1 MCVRIVRNGTQSQPS
16 QSTPS
21 SPVSIVI
28 GRRPQI
34 LSNFYSSSSTE
45 PSELLRE
52 IRFYDRTQLGKN
64 FSVKM
69 ERKSTH
75 IILSPRFNLFYSST
89 SVAARCHIGSNLEL
103 CTKQKPYIF
112 MLIVYSYGGISLEMS
127 YTTVIIEVHQ
137 SFKVR

>member
-28 GRRPQI
+28 GRRPKI
-34 LSNFYSSSSTE
+34 LSNLYSSSSTA

-52 IRFYDRTQLGKN
+52 IRFYDRTQLRKN

-75 IILSPRFNLFYSST
+75 IILYLGLISFILVRPWRRVVISVQISNCAQRKNRIFYVNRLLLWRYKFGDELYYSHYRST
-89 SVAARCHIGSNLEL
+89 SE
-103 CTKQKPYIF
+103 F
-112 MLIVYSYGGISLEMS
+112 
-127 YTTVIIEVHQ
+127 
-137 SFKVR
+137 